1 MEILIK
7 NLDEEKKRFS
17 EQMKSERTAQQEQIE
32 NMMNANMKQAQE
44 DRKVFIEENEA
55 LKDNL
60 REIQKSNEENAK
72 LIKQLSDLAAEKE
85 EEMRKLREDMQRKA
99 EDREAEIQ
107 RLNDKHDKEM
117 RAIRENME
125 KEKVKTGCGGT
136 GLRARATTARKRDEK
151 IRQTYEDQEE
161 VEKPGFF
168 RKALQFVGDIAPA
181 VGVVVSAVAP
191 TLAPIAGAVATGVTA
206 VAEFSSIMQTKYILC
221 LIGFY

>member
-7 NLDEEKKRFS
+7 TLDEEKKRFS
-17 EQMKSERTAQQEQIE
+17 EQMKSERIAQQEQIE

-125 KEKVKTGCGGT
+125 KEKVTFGCGGT
-136 GLRARATTARKRDEK
+136 GLTARATTARKRDEK

-168 RKALQFVGDIAPA
+168 RKAFQLVRE
-181 VGVVVSAVAP
+181 S
-191 TLAPIAGAVATGVTA
+191 APIAGAVATVVTA
-206 VAEFSSIMQTKYILC
+206 VAEACSIM
-221 LIGFY
+221 

>member
-17 EQMKSERTAQQEQIE
+17 EQMKSERIAQEEQIE

-44 DRKVFIEENEA
+44 DRMVFIEENEA

-99 EDREAEIQ
+99 EDGEAEIQ
-107 RLNDKHDKEM
+107 RLNSKHDKEM

-125 KEKVKTGCGGT
+125 KEKVKTGCGGR
-136 GLRARATTARKRDEK
+136 GLTARATTARKRDEK

-168 RKALQFVGDIAPA
+168 QKALEFVGHIAPA
-181 VGVVVSAVAP
+181 VGAVVSAVAP

-206 VAEFSSIMQTKYILC
+206 VAEFCSIM
-221 LIGFY
+221 

>member
-17 EQMKSERTAQQEQIE
+17 EQMKSERIAQQEQIE

-85 EEMRKLREDMQRKA
+85 EEMRKLREDMQRKG

-125 KEKVKTGCGGT
+125 KEKVNFGCGGT
-136 GLRARATTARKRDEK
+136 GLTARATTARKRDEK
-151 IRQTYEDQEE
+151 IGQT
-161 VEKPGFF
+161 
-168 RKALQFVGDIAPA
+168 
-181 VGVVVSAVAP
+181 
-191 TLAPIAGAVATGVTA
+191 
-206 VAEFSSIMQTKYILC
+206 
-221 LIGFY
+221 